1 MTESEQAIA
10 TAREQ
15 ERAGESGRERGR
27 QQRPRRIGI
36 GTAALSAF
44 CLWALLFYA
53 AAGLCYVVCLPQLS
67 REGKHAH
74 THTQAD
80 KYKGI
85 SSIISFNIVHFIC
98 VIVVFVLIPVS
109 SSLSSLSEFTFL
121 FFRLNCAPR
130 GEDQLTVAEGAG
142 EGAGEEEGEGEVEG
156 KVKRVGAGEVAGAV
170 DGQSCGI
177 STH

>member
-1 MTESEQAIA
+1 MLC
-10 TAREQ
+10 R
-15 ERAGESGRERGR
+15 
-27 QQRPRRIGI
+27 
-36 GTAALSAF
+36 LSAS
-44 CLWALLFYA
+44 AQPRGEA
-53 AAGLCYVVCLPQLS
+53 
-67 REGKHAH
+67 RTH
-74 THTQAD
+74 THSAHTQAD

-142 EGAGEEEGEGEVEG
+142 EEEGEGEVEG

>member
-1 MTESEQAIA
+1 MS
-10 TAREQ
+10 
-15 ERAGESGRERGR
+15 
-27 QQRPRRIGI
+27 
-36 GTAALSAF
+36 F
-44 CLWALLFYA
+44 
-53 AAGLCYVVCLPQLS
+53 VCLS
-67 REGKHAH
+67 SAGRGSTH
-74 THTQAD
+74 THTYSAHTQAG

-142 EGAGEEEGEGEVEG
+142 EEAGEEEGEGEVEG